1 MPTSTAGNDRSG
13 LVPVPM
19 VNESPSARNLSG
31 MLKCSSL
38 GELSRKDP
46 VTDFDLIII
55 GGGPAGLTAGLY
67 AARANMKAILLDSKD
82 VGGEIL
88 NTELIED
95 YPGFESVTGS
105 ELAQKMAEHALKFGL
120 KIETYKPVK
129 EIRSEGDQKIVK
141 LEDGTELSA
150 YAVIVTVGGEPTKL
164 GVVGEKE
171 YHGRG
176 VSYCAV
182 CDGAFFKGADLAVIG
197 GGDSAFQEGLF
208 LTRFANKLYVV
219 HRRNEF
225 RAQAILQ
232 DRLLKQDKVEPI
244 TPAEVVEIG
253 GNGDVKWIDIDRG
266 GKRERVNVEGVFVFI
281 GFKPVGRYLFND
293 HIDHDKNGYL
303 ITDQFMRTSIP
314 GVYAAGD
321 TRAQLAKQITTAVGD
336 ATTAV
341 LHAERYIEELK
352 HAERAFPQVPRDV
365 VARATA
371 GMRILTFGP
380 GETVI
385 REGEKADAFYVIA
398 HGEAEVVARDA
409 AGHEHV
415 LNTLKEDQ
423 YFGELGL
430 LRAEPR
436 NATVRAKG
444 SLEVIQVSAEAFR
457 MMVESSKQTAEEIA
471 RVAQSRVRTEVGSPR

>member
-1 MPTSTAGNDRSG
+1 MA
-13 LVPVPM
+13 
-19 VNESPSARNLSG
+19 
-31 MLKCSSL
+31 
-38 GELSRKDP
+38 
-46 VTDFDLIII
+46 DFDLIII

-67 AARANMKAILLDSKD
+67 AARANMNTVLLEAKD

-95 YPGFESVTGS
+95 YPGFETVTGS
-105 ELAQKMAEHALKFGL
+105 ELATKMADHARKFGL
-120 KIETYKPVK
+120 RIETYAPVK
-129 EIRSEGDQKIVK
+129 EIRSDGDRKIVE
-141 LEDGTELSA
+141 LQDGTVHTT

-164 GVVGEKE
+164 GVPGEQE
-171 YHGRG
+171 FNGRG

-208 LTRFANKLYVV
+208 LTRFAKKLHVV

-232 DRLLKQDKVEPI
+232 DRLLGMEKVSTV
-244 TPAEVVEIG
+244 TPATVREIG
-253 GNGDVKWIDIDRG
+253 GDQAGVKWIDVERDGDRT
-266 GKRERVNVEGVFVFI
+266 ERIPVEGVFVFI
-281 GFKPVGRYLFND
+281 GFKPVGRFLFKD
-293 HIDHDKNGYL
+293 HVDHDANGYL

-352 HAERAFPQVPRDV
+352 HAERAFPEVPRDV

-371 GMRILTFGP
+371 GMQVLTFAR

-385 REGEKADAFYVIA
+385 REGDVADAFYVVA
-398 HGEAEVVARDA
+398 RGEAEVVGRDK
-409 AGHEHV
+409 GGEEHV

-436 NATVRAKG
+436 NATVRAKT
-444 SLEVIQVSAEAFR
+444 SLEVIRVSAESFR
-457 MMVESSKQTAEEIA
+457 LMVESSKQTAEDIA

>member
-19 VNESPSARNLSG
+19 VNESPSARNRSG
-31 MLKCSSL
+31 MLKCSSV

-46 VTDFDLIII
+46 VTDLDLIII

-67 AARANMKAILLDSKD
+67 AARANMRAILLDSKD

-129 EIRSEGDQKIVK
+129 EIRTEGDQKIVK

-219 HRRNEF
+219 PRRNDF
-225 RAQAILQ
+225 RAQAILK
-232 DRLLKQDKVEPI
+232 DRLLKMDKVEPI
-244 TPAEVVEIG
+244 TPAEVKEIG
-253 GNGDVKWIDIDRG
+253 GNGDVKWIDIERD

-281 GFKPVGRYLFND
+281 GFKPVGRHLFKE

-303 ITDQFMRTSIP
+303 ITDQYMSTSIP

-321 TRAQLAKQITTAVGD
+321 TPAQLAKQITTAGGD
-336 ATTAV
+336 ATTAG
-341 LHAERYIEELK
+341 LHPGRSLEGVKDL
-352 HAERAFPQVPRDV
+352 ERAFPSEPKEV
-365 VARATA
+365 VAQTA
-371 GMRILTFGP
+371 SKADLLVFAPGDIVLKEGDEADRFYMVIKGEAEASHREPDGSEVVLNRFGP
-380 GETVI
+380 GE
-385 REGEKADAFYVIA
+385 
-398 HGEAEVVARDA
+398 
-409 AGHEHV
+409 
-415 LNTLKEDQ
+415 
-423 YFGELGL
+423 YFGESGL
-430 LRAEPR
+430 L
-436 NATVRAKG
+436 N
-444 SLEVIQVSAEAFR
+444 
-457 MMVESSKQTAEEIA
+457 
-471 RVAQSRVRTEVGSPR
+471 